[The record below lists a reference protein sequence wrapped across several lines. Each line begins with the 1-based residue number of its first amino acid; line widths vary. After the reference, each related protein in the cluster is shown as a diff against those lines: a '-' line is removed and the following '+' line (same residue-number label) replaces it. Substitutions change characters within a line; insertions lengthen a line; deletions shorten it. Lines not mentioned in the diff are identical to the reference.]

1 MEYSLNTLLYKG
13 GTMLHL
19 ARYSSVT
26 PADFDRALGITV
38 GFDSMFDRL
47 FGDSHR
53 IETASSFPPYNILK
67 GEEEKYTIEM
77 AVAGFSQEDLEIEL
91 KEGVLKISSK
101 SEKEEKEYLHRGIA
115 RRAFSRSFT
124 LSDDIVVKGA
134 ELVNGMLTIYLERI
148 VPEEKKSRLIQIGQ
162 ADESAIKKLN

>member
-1 MEYSLNTLLYKG
+1 
-13 GTMLHL
+13 MLHL

-26 PADFDRALGITV
+26 PADFERALGITV

-53 IETASSFPPYNILK
+53 LETASSFPPYNIRK
-67 GEEEKYTIEM
+67 DGEEKYTIEM

-91 KEGVLKISSK
+91 KEGVLTVKSK

-115 RRAFSRSFT
+115 RRAFSRNFT

-134 ELVNGMLTIYLERI
+134 DLVNGMLTIDLERI
-148 VPEEKKSRLIQIGQ
+148 VHEEKKSRLIEIGQ
-162 ADESAIKKLN
+162 ADESKINKLN

>member
-1 MEYSLNTLLYKG
+1 
-13 GTMLHL
+13 MLHL

-26 PADFDRALGITV
+26 PADFERALGITV
-38 GFDSMFDRL
+38 GFDSMFYRL

-53 IETASSFPPYNILK
+53 LETASSFPPYNIRK
-67 GEEEKYTIEM
+67 DGEEKYTIEM

-91 KEGVLKISSK
+91 KEGVLTVMSK

-115 RRAFSRSFT
+115 KRAFSRSFT

-134 ELVNGMLTIYLERI
+134 DLVNGMLTIDLERI
-148 VPEEKKSRLIQIGQ
+148 VPEEKKARLIEIGQ
-162 ADESAIKKLN
+162 ADESKIKKLN

>member
-1 MEYSLNTLLYKG
+1 
-13 GTMLHL
+13 MLHL

-26 PADFDRALGITV
+26 PADFERALGITV

-53 IETASSFPPYNILK
+53 LETASSFPPYNIRK
-67 GEEEKYTIEM
+67 DEEEKYTIEM

-134 ELVNGMLTIYLERI
+134 DLVNGMLTIALERI
-148 VPEEKKSRLIQIGQ
+148 VPEEKKSRLIEIGQ
-162 ADESAIKKLN
+162 ADESKIKKLN